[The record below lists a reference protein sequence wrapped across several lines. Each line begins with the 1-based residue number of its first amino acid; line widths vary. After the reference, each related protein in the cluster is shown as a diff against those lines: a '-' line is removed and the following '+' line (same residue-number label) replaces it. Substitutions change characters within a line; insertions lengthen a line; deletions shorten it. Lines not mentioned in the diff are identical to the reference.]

1 MPRESLEKKII
12 RAKKIIR
19 LLKKN
24 YPNAQCSLHFT
35 TVHELMVATIL
46 SAQCTD
52 ERVNK
57 TTPALFCKYTSIQ
70 AFANADIAELEQAV
84 YATGFYKNKAK
95 SIKKSA
101 QQLLELYDGEI
112 PKELD
117 KLVTLAGVGRK
128 TASVVL
134 GAGFGLAE
142 GIVVDTHV
150 GRINR
155 HLKLTSQTD
164 AVKVEIDLIKVI
176 PKNDWIL
183 YSHLM
188 IDHGRAVCK
197 ARTPDCKNCFLTA
210 LCPSAKE
217 MK

>member
-1 MPRESLEKKII
+1 ML
-12 RAKKIIR
+12 
-19 LLKKN
+19 
-24 YPNAQCSLHFT
+24 
-35 TVHELMVATIL
+35 ATIL

-57 TTPALFCKYTSIQ
+57 TTPALFKKYKTIKNY
-70 AFANADIAELEQAV
+70 ADADIIEIEKIIFT
-84 YATGFYKNKAK
+84 TGFYKNKAK

-117 KLVTLAGVGRK
+117 KLVILAGVGRK
-128 TASVVL
+128 TGSVVL

-155 HLKLTSQTD
+155 LFKFTFHTD
-164 AVKVEIDLIKVI
+164 AVKIEKDLIKII
-176 PKNDWIL
+176 PENDWIL

-188 IDHGRAVCK
+188 IDHGRAICK
-197 ARTPDCKNCFLTA
+197 ARTPDCKNCFLTKY
-210 LCPSAKE
+210 CPSSKVLTHF
-217 MK
+217 

>member
-1 MPRESLEKKII
+1 MPRESLENKRK
-12 RAKKIIR
+12 RADKIIR

-24 YPNAQCSLHFT
+24 YPKATCSLDFKT
-35 TVHELMVATIL
+35 IHELMVATIL

-57 TTPALFCKYTSIQ
+57 TTPALFKKYPSIQ
-70 AFANADIAELEQAV
+70 AFAAADILELEQAI

-101 QQLLELYDGEI
+101 QQLLELFNGEI
-112 PKELD
+112 PKELN
-117 KLVTLAGVGRK
+117 KLVKLAGVGRK
-128 TASVVL
+128 TGSVVL

-155 HLKLTSQTD
+155 HLKLTNHTD
-164 AVKVEIDLIKVI
+164 AVKVEKDLVKVI
-176 PKNDWIL
+176 PENDWIL

-197 ARTPDCKNCFLTA
+197 ARNPECKLCFLSA
-210 LCPSAKE
+210 LCPSQKA
-217 MK
+217 